1 MDNSNAGARPILQ
14 VQQLLAHVSRDFC
27 MLVQLLQRPL
37 LCAVQE
43 EEEGGDGEEVP
54 AVAPAEEAPL
64 MSDADMT
71 QLMRVCPM
79 AFTFVAS
86 EPAQL
91 CIVSSV
97 G

>member
-1 MDNSNAGARPILQ
+1 M
-14 VQQLLAHVSRDFC
+14 QQ
-27 MLVQLLQRPL
+27 PL

-43 EEEGGDGEEVP
+43 EEVGGDGEE
-54 AVAPAEEAPL
+54 APAAAPVEEAPL

-86 EPAQL
+86 EPAQPL
-91 CIVSSV
+91 VAESV
-97 G
+97 GSFISVVVTLLLTYEMDC

>member
-37 LCAVQE
+37 LCAVQGE
-43 EEEGGDGEEVP
+43 DEGGDGEEVP